1 MQGVIDQGAG
11 TGAGVATPPP
21 GAAQPWTLSVVVP
34 VFNEAKGL
42 AALLARLMP
51 VVDATGVRAEVI
63 LVDDGSRDG
72 TLEVIRA
79 AHERDPRIKGLA
91 LSRNFGKEIA
101 VTAGLRAATGDATIL
116 MDGDLQHPPE
126 VIPEL
131 IAGWRAGNDIVY
143 GARRDRA
150 ADGALR
156 GAFSIGYYKL
166 FNMLSGTQLPEGGG
180 GDFRLFSRRA
190 LTAFNR
196 LGERARFNKGLYA
209 WIGYNVLA
217 VPFEVPE
224 RADGGGSKW
233 SLRRLAHFAIDG
245 LASFT
250 TLPLRVWSVLG
261 LAVSL
266 FAFGYILVFLL
277 KTLMFGV
284 DIAGFPT
291 LIISIMF
298 FAGVQ
303 LISLGVIG
311 EYMGRIYDE
320 VKGRPLY
327 LVAEEIGLEHEP
339 AADATGRGHG

>member
-1 MQGVIDQGAG
+1 MVDQEAGSGVGAVPSEAA
-11 TGAGVATPPP
+11 AG
-21 GAAQPWTLSVVVP
+21 PWTLSVVIP
-34 VFNEAKGL
+34 VFNEVKGL
-42 AALLARLMP
+42 AGLLARLMP
-51 VVDATGVRAEVI
+51 VIDATGAHAEVI
-63 LVDDGSRDG
+63 FVDDGSGDG
-72 TLEVIRA
+72 TLEAIRA
-79 AHERDPRIKGLA
+79 AHEKDARIKAIA

-126 VIPEL
+126 VIPGL

-150 ADGALR
+150 ADGAMR
-156 GAFSIGYYKL
+156 GAFSLFYYRL
-166 FNMLSGTQLPEGGG
+166 FNVLSGTQLPEGGG

-190 LTAFNR
+190 LDAFNR

-209 WIGYNVLA
+209 WIGYKVTA

-233 SLRRLAHFAIDG
+233 NLRRLAHFAIDG
-245 LASFT
+245 LASFS

-266 FAFGYILVFLL
+266 FAFGYILVFLV
-277 KTLMFGV
+277 KTLLFGV
-284 DIAGFPT
+284 DLAGFPT
-291 LIISIMF
+291 LIVSIMF

-311 EYMGRIYDE
+311 EYLGRIYDE
-320 VKGRPLY
+320 VKGRPLF
-327 LVAEEIGLEHEP
+327 LVAEEIGLDPDP
-339 AADATGRGHG
+339 AAGTAGRRHA